1 MSLQDYK
8 KKRNFEKTS
17 EPPERK
23 GKIAS
28 RADSSKKN
36 RIFVVQEHWASHLH
50 YDFRLEAF
58 GTLKSWAVPKGPSLK
73 VGDKRLAVEVE
84 DHPIA
89 YADFNGNKQY
99 ISLGNL
105 HGDDRVSLFLMDYT
119 EQRRLKLWGRARP
132 VEAEDDPALMAH
144 LETPGYRARIERGI
158 VIDVEA
164 FDWNCPKHI
173 TPRFTEAQIVAMTAP
188 LRAQL
193 AEAQEKLAA
202 SGHR

>member
-1 MSLQDYK
+1 MSRAFSDIAFTPKVRAMQEREGSRKAYAPLD
-8 KKRNFEKTS
+8 S
-17 EPPERK
+17 SPER
-23 GKIAS
+23 G
-28 RADSSKKN
+28 DSLGPHETA
-36 RIFVVQEHWASHLH
+36 FVMARDSFYQATVGEDGWPYVQH
-50 YDFRLEAF
+50 R
-58 GTLKSWAVPKGPSLK
+58 GGPEGFIK
-73 VGDKRLAVEVE
+73 VLGPRR
-84 DHPIA
+84 IA

-132 VEAEDDPALMAH
+132 VEAEDDPALMAL